1 VFQDKFRRLFD
12 LSENQS
18 VTEAEMSSLGW
29 GVREDGWKWHCN
41 ALSCYLFILVDFCV
55 FYALQNYLC

>member
-1 VFQDKFRRLFD
+1 MFQDKFRRLFD

-29 GVREDGWKWHCN
+29 GVREDGWKWHRMQL
-41 ALSCYLFILVDFCV
+41 A
-55 FYALQNYLC
+55 